1 MTDREIL
8 IFIHQRLTNVHNE
21 SPFFDYMHKLRE
33 VIHGMPKDK
42 QSSSGVVTMHS
53 TEVLDEIRSQ
63 E

>member
-8 IFIHQRLTNVHNE
+8 IFIHQRLINVHKE

-42 QSSSGVVTMHS
+42 QSNNGTITMHS
-53 TEVLDEIRSQ
+53 TEVLDEIRGR

>member
-8 IFIHQRLTNVHNE
+8 IFIHQRLVNVHNE
-21 SPFFDYMHKLRE
+21 SPFVDYMHKLRE
-33 VIHGMPKDK
+33 VIYGMPKDK
-42 QSSSGVVTMHS
+42 QSSSNVMTMHS